1 MAKLPDNFV
10 QSPPATSRLTT
21 TKPTAGK
28 LGRRP
33 RKPDVELD
41 AEAAAHVHSVLVRLS
56 ADEHSALSAACEA
69 LVAVGHAVS
78 IEDMIRQVIARWIAA
93 TRAMQAASVPVTTAP
108 AHQLPASQLP
118 ASAAPAITSIR
129 AQLRRLAGE
138 PVRRWQE
145 LRRSLRRWSHVFDAR
160 TRP

>member
-33 RKPDVELD
+33 RKADVELD

-93 TRAMQAASVPVTTAP
+93 TRALQSSSVPVPAP
-108 AHQLPASQLP
+108 AHQLPASQVPL
-118 ASAAPAITSIR
+118 SQVPAIASIR
-129 AQLRRLAGE
+129 GQLRKLAAE

-145 LRRSLRRWSHVFDAR
+145 LRQSLRRWSHVFDAR

>member
-10 QSPPATSRLTT
+10 QSPPAASRLTT

-28 LGRRP
+28 LARRP
-33 RKPDVELD
+33 RKADVELD

-56 ADEHSALSAACEA
+56 ADEHSALSAACDA
-69 LVAVGHAVS
+69 LVAAGHAVS

-93 TRAMQAASVPVTTAP
+93 TRAMQAPSVPVP
-108 AHQLPASQLP
+108 M
-118 ASAAPAITSIR
+118 ASAPQVPVPQVPAITSVR
-129 AQLRRLAGE
+129 EQLRRLAAN

-145 LRRSLRRWSHVFDAR
+145 LRQSLRRWSHVFDAR
-160 TRP
+160 PRH